1 MTIVVHKD
9 YEQIDV
15 GNIKQFKKTG
25 TGKPNKPIYRCVICG
40 KRACIGSSCSSK
52 GHRLMHTNCM
62 MKTFGP
68 DILKAFR
75 WMEEEN

>member
-1 MTIVVHKD
+1 MGVEVHKN
-9 YEQIDV
+9 YEQIDA

-25 TGKPNKPIYRCVICG
+25 TDRPDEPIYRCVICG
-40 KRACIGSSCSSK
+40 KKASIESSCSAK
-52 GHRLMHTNCM
+52 GHMLMHTNCM

-75 WMEEEN
+75 WMEEDN